1 VRPSRFDEEGVGLQ
15 VDAGGDG
22 GRFEG
27 FPSSGLAT
35 PVPNLFFSRVLPRI
49 ERPEELA
56 VSLYFFFAQ
65 TLKRRSPR
73 FLTRRELAADGAL
86 LRSLAALSGGED
98 GEAPSTGSG
107 QALERGLLL
116 AVERGT
122 LFRATVEIGGGQEE
136 LYLVNT
142 PANRRAAEE
151 LAGADLRLEEP
162 LPPAASAEP
171 PNIFVLYEENVGG
184 ITPLIADELKQ
195 AEELYPAEWIREA
208 FREAVSLNK
217 RSWRY
222 IQRILERWEAEGP
235 SYEKAGRD
243 PEIEWFERRYREG
256 KRRLSSRRA

>member
-1 VRPSRFDEEGVGLQ
+1 MRRSGEEGVGLEA
-15 VDAGGDG
+15 DASGDG

-98 GEAPSTGSG
+98 GEA
-107 QALERGLLL
+107 LERGLHL

-122 LFRATVEIGGGQEE
+122 LFQATVEIGEGQEE

-142 PANRRAAEE
+142 PANRRAAEG

-235 SYEKAGRD
+235 SYEQAGRD

>member
-1 VRPSRFDEEGVGLQ
+1 MRPSRFDEEGVGLQ
-15 VDAGGDG
+15 VDVSGDG
-22 GRFEG
+22 GRFAG

-86 LRSLAALSGGED
+86 SRSLAALGGGED
-98 GEAPSTGSG
+98 GE
-107 QALERGLLL
+107 ALERGLLL

-122 LFRATVEIGGGQEE
+122 LFRATVEIEGGQEE

-142 PANRRAAEE
+142 PANRRAAEG
-151 LAGADLRLEEP
+151 LAGARLRLEEP
-162 LPPAASAEP
+162 LPPAAPAEP

-195 AEELYPAEWIREA
+195 AEEIYPAEWIREA

-235 SYEKAGRD
+235 NYEKAGRD
-243 PEIEWFERRYREG
+243 PEIEWLERRYRED
-256 KRRLSSRRA
+256 KRGLSSRRARA